1 MIKIMANKEDTNK
14 IFVAIGK
21 LKADLSNNMD
31 DKVVGVAAK
40 DFVTELRKN
49 ITEQTFGNFGVPLSK
64 RWAKQKAKEGKGA
77 GMFWLYLGTLFKN
90 IQANRIGPGRWWVG
104 IQNVA
109 GRANPKEYGQ
119 YVERDR
125 PLFERTFDVFKEKW
139 NANVQSTIQ
148 KIKGDW
154 S

>member
-1 MIKIMANKEDTNK
+1 MIGMKPSKEDTSRIFSAVGK
-14 IFVAIGK
+14 I
-21 LKADLSNNMD
+21 KADLSNNVD

-49 ITEQTFGNFGVPLSK
+49 ITEQTFGNFGVPLSEK
-64 RWAKQKAKEGKGA
+64 WAKQKAKEGKGA
-77 GMFWLYLGTLFKN
+77 GMFWLYLGILFKN
-90 IQANRIGPGRWWVG
+90 IQANRIAPGRWWVG
-104 IQNVA
+104 IQAAA

-119 YVERDR
+119 ILERDR
-125 PLFERTFDVFKEKW
+125 PLFERTFDMFKEKW
-139 NANVQSTIQ
+139 NTNAQLMFQ